1 MVWPDLGIVGVW
13 TGMLLWVSVRAVK
26 NHLRV
31 RGDAWMASAA
41 GVA

>member
-1 MVWPDLGIVGVW
+1 MV
-13 TGMLLWVSVRAVK
+13 LWVSVRAVK

-31 RGDAWMASAA
+31 RGDAWMDSAA